1 MSALSQETVPYG
13 FHGDKDLV
21 KEETATPR
29 APKVT
34 QQEAAFLLA
43 RGPYVARVA
52 AQEKLL
58 AYLYS
63 ITPKAGELGPKLPE
77 YVEQDL
83 LESLAAARENLEQF
97 DASQGLADVIEI
109 TPNVESTARQ
119 EAEQTAGQKVV
130 ALTVKVSHELPLLD
144 DGTTKKGDW
153 RIAALCAQTDQ
164 EAFFP
169 EKGGSTREAKKVCLT
184 CEVREECLEYALG
197 NDERHGIWGG
207 LSERERRK
215 LKKRAV

>member
-1 MSALSQETVPYG
+1 MT
-13 FHGDKDLV
+13 
-21 KEETATPR
+21 R

-63 ITPKAGELGPKLPE
+63 ITPSAGEFGPGLPE

-83 LESLAAARENLEQF
+83 LESLTAAQQALEQF
-97 DASQGLADVIEI
+97 DAAQGLAEVIDI
-109 TPNVESTARQ
+109 TPTVESHVRQ
-119 EAEQTAGQKVV
+119 DVEQTVGRKSV

-144 DGTTKKGDW
+144 DGTKKEDW

-169 EKGGSTREAKKVCLT
+169 EKGGSTRAAKKVCLT